1 MAFRRQQAGAVSGSI
16 GEVFRIALPLIL
28 SNSCHAVNMFVDR
41 LMLTQ
46 YSDEASAAAFT
57 GGLTNFTIACVFVGT
72 IGYTGTFVAQYEGA
86 RHRERIGSAVWSG
99 IWLALLGALFLGSGI
114 LWAAPLFRGFRHE
127 PEVARQ
133 EIVYFTI
140 LCKGAGLF
148 LLNNALS
155 CFWTGRGKTGV
166 VLAISAVITLFNLP
180 LNYIMI
186 FGKLGCP
193 ALGAAGAA
201 WATVIAAGIGTLI
214 YFAAFLSPSAQKHF
228 RTRRPVFD
236 FPLLRRMIRFGLPA
250 GLHLAL
256 DLFAFNTF
264 SLLMGSYGVA
274 VHTASSITFGINNIA
289 FCPMMGIGMTSGI
302 LVGQAVG
309 AENVPLA
316 RKSVR
321 NCLVIMEIYSIA
333 MSVLFVFCQPLVLG
347 PFTRIGDPAQAETLR
362 IASFMLYF
370 ISAYLCFDGVNLTFS
385 NALRG
390 AGDTRFPM
398 WVMSTVGIFGF
409 ALPCLLLFLSGRPWW
424 TLWIAFDTE
433 ILLLCLIFSW
443 RYRQGKWTKMRVIE
457 LGANRE
463 DEAAEIQEEGLI

>member
-1 MAFRRQQAGAVSGSI
+1 MVFKRRPAGGASGSI
-16 GEVFRIALPLIL
+16 FEVFRIALPLIL

-41 LMLTQ
+41 LMLARHSQ
-46 YSDEASAAAFT
+46 EAVAAAFT

-99 IWLALLGALFLGSGI
+99 VWLALLGALLLGSGVF
-114 LWAAPLFRGFRHE
+114 WAEPLFAIFRHE

-133 EIVYFTI
+133 EVVYFTI

-155 CFWTGRGKTGV
+155 CFWTGRGKTTV
-166 VLAISAVITLFNLP
+166 VLVISAIITLFNLP

-186 FGKLGCP
+186 FGRCGCP
-193 ALGAAGAA
+193 ELGAAGAA
-201 WATVIAAGIGTLI
+201 WGTVLAAGVGTLV
-214 YFAAFLSPSAQKHF
+214 YFAAFLAPSAERHF

-236 FPLLRRMIRFGLPA
+236 FPLLKRMIRFGLPA

-256 DLFAFNTF
+256 DLFSFNTF
-264 SLLMGSYGVA
+264 SLLLGSYGVA
-274 VHTASSITFGINNIA
+274 VHEASSITFGINNIA
-289 FCPMMGIGMTSGI
+289 FCPMMGIGMTAGI
-302 LVGQAVG
+302 LVGQAIG

-321 NCLVIMEIYSIA
+321 NCIVIVEAYTLV
-333 MSVLFVFCQPLVLG
+333 MSALFVFCQPLMLG
-347 PFTRIGDPAQAETLR
+347 PFTRPGDAGQLETLR
-362 IASFMLYF
+362 IAGYMLYF
-370 ISAYLCFDGVNLTFS
+370 IAAYLFCDGFNITFS
-385 NALRG
+385 SALRG

-398 WVMSTVGIFGF
+398 WVMSTVGVFGF
-409 ALPCLLLFLSGRPWW
+409 ALPCLLLFIFGRPWW
-424 TLWIAFDTE
+424 TLWIAFDAE

-457 LGANRE
+457 VGANR
-463 DEAAEIQEEGLI
+463 DPDAEAETIK

>member
-1 MAFRRQQAGAVSGSI
+1 MAFRRHPAAPVSGSI
-16 GEVFRIALPLIL
+16 LEVFRIALPLIL

-41 LMLTQ
+41 LMLARHSQ
-46 YSDEASAAAFT
+46 EAVAAAFT

-99 IWLALLGALFLGSGI
+99 VWLAVLGALLLGSGVF
-114 LWAAPLFRGFRHE
+114 WAEPLFAIFRHE

-133 EIVYFTI
+133 EVVYFTI

-155 CFWTGRGKTGV
+155 CFWTGRGKTAV
-166 VLAISAVITLFNLP
+166 VLVISAIITLFNLP

-186 FGKLGCP
+186 FGKCGCP
-193 ALGAAGAA
+193 ELGAAGAA
-201 WATVIAAGIGTLI
+201 WGTVLAAGIGTLV
-214 YFAAFLSPSAQKHF
+214 YFIAFLSASAERHF

-236 FPLLRRMIRFGLPA
+236 FPLLKRMIRFGLPA

-264 SLLMGSYGVA
+264 SLLLGSYGVA
-274 VHTASSITFGINNIA
+274 VHEASSITFGINNIA
-289 FCPMMGIGMTSGI
+289 FCPMLGIGMTAGI
-302 LVGQAVG
+302 LVGQAIG

-316 RKSVR
+316 RRSVR
-321 NCLVIMEIYSIA
+321 NCLVIAEIYAFI
-333 MSVLFVFCQPLVLG
+333 MSALYIFCQPLMLG
-347 PFTRIGDPAQAETLR
+347 PFTRSGDSGQIETLR
-362 IASFMLYF
+362 LASLMLYF
-370 ISAYLCFDGVNLTFS
+370 LSAYLAFDGLNLTLS
-385 NALRG
+385 SALRG
-390 AGDTRFPM
+390 AGDTRFSM

-409 ALPCLLLFLSGRPWW
+409 ALPCLLLYMYEQPWW
-424 TLWIAFDTE
+424 TLWIAMTAE
-433 ILLLCLIFSW
+433 ILLLCLVFSW

-457 LGANRE
+457 VGAKCITDKE
-463 DEAAEIQEEGLI
+463 DL

>member
-1 MAFRRQQAGAVSGSI
+1 MGFRRRQAGAASGSI

-28 SNSCHAVNMFVDR
+28 SNSCHAINMFVDR
-41 LMLTQ
+41 LMLARH
-46 YSDEASAAAFT
+46 SKEAVAAAFT

-99 IWLALLGALFLGSGI
+99 VWLALLGALFLGSGVF
-114 LWAAPLFRGFRHE
+114 WAAPLFELFRHE

-133 EIVYFTI
+133 EVVYFTI

-155 CFWTGRGKTGV
+155 CFWTGRGKTSV
-166 VLAISAVITLFNLP
+166 VLGVSAIVTLFNLP
-180 LNYIMI
+180 LNYVMI
-186 FGKLGCP
+186 FGEFGCP
-193 ALGAAGAA
+193 ELGAAGAA
-201 WATVIAAGIGTLI
+201 WGTVLAAGAGTII
-214 YFAAFLSPSAQKHF
+214 YFAAFFSPSAEKHF

-236 FPLLRRMIRFGLPA
+236 LPLLWRMIRFGLPA

-264 SLLMGSYGVA
+264 SLLLGNYGVA
-274 VHTASSITFGINNIA
+274 VHEGSSITFGINNIA
-289 FCPMMGIGMTSGI
+289 FCPMMGIGMTAGI

-309 AENVPLA
+309 AENIPLA

-321 NCLVIMEIYSIA
+321 NCIVIVEAYTLV
-333 MSVLFVFCQPLVLG
+333 MSGLFVFCQGLMLA
-347 PFTRIGDPAQAETLR
+347 PFTRPGDAEQLEALR
-362 IASFMLYF
+362 IARYMLYF
-370 ISAYLCFDGVNLTFS
+370 ISAYLFCDGFNITFS

-398 WVMSTVGIFGF
+398 WVMSTVGVFCF
-409 ALPCLLLFLSGRPWW
+409 ALPCLLLFSFRQPWW
-424 TLWIAFDTE
+424 TLWIALDAE

-443 RYRQGKWTKMRVIE
+443 RYRQGKWTRMRVIE
-457 LGANRE
+457 VAANH
-463 DEAAEIQEEGLI
+463 DPDAAENQECERI

>member
-1 MAFRRQQAGAVSGSI
+1 MGFRRRPAGPVSGSI
-16 GEVFRIALPLIL
+16 LEVFRIALPLIL

-41 LMLTQ
+41 LMLARHSQ
-46 YSDEASAAAFT
+46 EAVAAAFT

-86 RHRERIGSAVWSG
+86 GHRERIGSAVWSG
-99 IWLALLGALFLGSGI
+99 VWLALLGALLLGSGI
-114 LWAAPLFRGFRHE
+114 FWAEPLFKIFKHE
-127 PEVARQ
+127 PEVASQ
-133 EIVYFTI
+133 EVIYFTV

-155 CFWTGRGKTGV
+155 CFWTGRGKTSV
-166 VLAISAVITLFNLP
+166 VLIVSAIITLFNLP

-186 FGKLGCP
+186 FGKFGCSE
-193 ALGAAGAA
+193 LGAAGAA
-201 WATVIAAGIGTLI
+201 WGTVLAAGVGTVI
-214 YFAAFLSPSAQKHF
+214 YFIAFVSSSAEKHF

-264 SLLMGSYGVA
+264 SLLLGSYGVA
-274 VHTASSITFGINNIA
+274 VHEASSITFGINNIA
-289 FCPMMGIGMTSGI
+289 FCPMMGIAMTAGI
-302 LVGQAVG
+302 LVGQAIG

-321 NCLVIMEIYSIA
+321 NCIVIAEIYA
-333 MSVLFVFCQPLVLG
+333 LVMSALYIFCQPLMLG
-347 PFTRIGDPAQAETLR
+347 PFTRPGDAGQIETLR
-362 IASFMLYF
+362 IASLMLYF
-370 ISAYLCFDGVNLTFS
+370 LSAYLFFDGFNLAFS
-385 NALRG
+385 SALRG

-398 WVMSTVGIFGF
+398 WVMSTVGVFGF
-409 ALPCLLLFLSGRPWW
+409 ALPCLMLYMYKQPWW
-424 TLWIAFDTE
+424 TLWIAMTAE

-443 RYRQGKWTKMRVIE
+443 RYKQGKWMKMRVIE
-457 LGANRE
+457 VGANRIP
-463 DEAAEIQEEGLI
+463 DKEEQ